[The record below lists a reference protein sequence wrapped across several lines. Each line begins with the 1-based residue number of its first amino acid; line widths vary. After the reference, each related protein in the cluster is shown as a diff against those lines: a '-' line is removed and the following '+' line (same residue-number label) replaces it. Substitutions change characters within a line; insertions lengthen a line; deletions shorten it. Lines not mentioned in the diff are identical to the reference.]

1 MSRAEGVAEVVKC
14 LPSKH
19 EAMSSNSSTAT
30 KTKDMVKKVKM
41 AFVKSNKSVRGF
53 YHFNIVM

>member
-1 MSRAEGVAEVVKC
+1 MAHMADH

-53 YHFNIVM
+53 YHFNIVI